1 MGGITA
7 IRKPGGG
14 VLEQSFNSQHGSNLH
29 GHGGGTNSTLTTKN
43 YKYMSPYSKGVA
55 KKNIN

>member
-14 VLEQSFNSQHGSNLH
+14 VLDQSFNSQHGNNLH
-29 GHGGGTNSTLTTKN
+29 GHGGTNSTLTTKN
-43 YKYMSPYSKGVA
+43 YKYMSPYSKGVS
-55 KKNIN
+55 KKNMN